1 MKYTKSEC
9 ENKIAKWQ
17 KRLAELKEDLIVGE
31 WYHVKGIGLL
41 VYNNDEPT
49 YGFWNGVFNEDYM
62 FSKWKGTTLATVTE
76 VEEALTKEA
85 KHRGFD
91 FDNYYYHK
99 GELRGGSFGPSGHF
113 FIKFLFDNGKWTEAT
128 PTYTHKELVDLIG
141 HEFVHIG

>member
-41 VYNNDEPT
+41 VYNNNKST
-49 YGFWNGVFNEDYM
+49 YGFWNGLFYEGYLLT
-62 FSKWKGTTLATVTE
+62 KGTNTTLATVTE
-76 VEEALTKEA
+76 VEEVLTKEA

-99 GELRGGSFGPSGHF
+99 GVLRGGSIGPSGHWI
-113 FIKFLFDNGKWTEAT
+113 IKVLFDNGKWEDNP
-128 PTYTHKELVDLIG
+128 PT
-141 HEFVHIG
+141 